1 MKNKKTVIGI
11 IVVIILGIG
20 LYFFNSEKFYTAA
33 DVLEDVDFSVEEQ
46 SVELTKIVIEV
57 DDGKLVPIEL
67 TDTTQKK
74 LIKTFEKSKFK
85 KDESLSSDNDYS
97 MKITLNRGYFMFMD
111 ITGKSIA
118 VRDNSGGSYEEYLF
132 EDDKGFF
139 SILEELVR
147 E

>member
-20 LYFFNSEKFYTAA
+20 LYFFNSEKFYSATN
-33 DVLEDVDFSVEEQ
+33 VLKRADFSVEEQ
-46 SVELTKIVIEV
+46 SVELTKIVNEV
-57 DDGKLVPIEL
+57 DGGKLVPIEL

-74 LIKTFEKSKFK
+74 LIKAFEKLKFK

-97 MKITLNRGYFMFMD
+97 MKITLNAGYFMFMD

-118 VRDNSGGSYEEYLF
+118 VRDNRGSYDNYLF